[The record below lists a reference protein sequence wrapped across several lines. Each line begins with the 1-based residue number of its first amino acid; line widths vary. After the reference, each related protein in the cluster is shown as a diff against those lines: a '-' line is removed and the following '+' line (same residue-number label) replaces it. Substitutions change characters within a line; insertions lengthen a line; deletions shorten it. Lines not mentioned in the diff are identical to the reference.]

1 MKPPAGIGQRIEA
14 LRREIAFH
22 NRQYYVFD
30 DPKIPDAEYDRLMRE
45 LRELEERH
53 PELISPDSPTQ
64 RVGAEPLEGF
74 AETVHAVPMLSLVNA
89 STEEDMAAFHRR
101 VREHL
106 DRDEITYVAE
116 PKMDGLAI
124 SLLYQEGVLNQAS
137 TRGDGFRGEDVT
149 LQVRTIPSVP
159 LRLLGDGFPRML
171 EARGEVFMPRSGFE
185 ALNEQ
190 ARARGDKTFANPR
203 NAAAGSIRQLDPR
216 ITAARPL
223 ELFCYGFG
231 RIEGGDLGE
240 THSEGMERLRQWG
253 LRISPLMLKVVGLEG
268 CLRYSR
274 EIAGERPRLDY
285 DIDGVVFKV
294 DRLADQRSLGF
305 VGIVARAPRW
315 AIAFK
320 FPPEEELTQL
330 LGIDV
335 QVGRT
340 GALTPVARLEPV
352 QVAGVT
358 VTNATL
364 HNEDEIRRKD
374 VRVGDTVI
382 VRRAGDVIPQV
393 IGVVRERRPPGTQE
407 FQMPIRCPVCGSEVV
422 RAIGEAASRC
432 TGGLFCQA
440 QRKETLKHFAS
451 RGAMDIEGLGD
462 KLVDQLVDKGLVQNP
477 ADLYGLEPDQLAS
490 LERMGPKSAENLGA
504 ALHRS
509 KDTTLARFLFALGV
523 REVGEATAR
532 ALASH
537 FGSLEAI
544 AAADLAELQAV
555 PDVGPVVAAHV
566 QAFFRQPHNN
576 EVLAGLLR
584 AGISWP
590 PVVAAKTSEQPLAGM
605 TLVITGNLSQSR
617 DAVKVRLQ
625 GLGAKVTGSVS
636 QKTDYVLAGTDPGS
650 KLDKAREL
658 GVRVISEED
667 LDRLI
672 GEAEESL

>member
-1 MKPPAGIGQRIEA
+1 MKLPAGIGQRIEA

-30 DPKIPDAEYDRLMRE
+30 DPRIPDAEYDRLMRE
-45 LRELEERH
+45 LRGLEERY
-53 PELISPDSPTQ
+53 PELITPDSPTQ

-74 AETVHAVPMLSLVNA
+74 AETVHAVPMLSLDNA
-89 STEEDMAAFHRR
+89 FSEEDVAAFHRR
-101 VREHL
+101 VLERL
-106 DRDEITYVAE
+106 DRDEITYIAE

-124 SLLYQEGVLNQAS
+124 SLRYENGVLKQAS
-137 TRGDGFRGEDVT
+137 TRGDGYRGEDVT

-159 LRLLGDGFPRML
+159 LRLLGEGFPRVI

-231 RIEGGDLGE
+231 RIEDGDLGE
-240 THSEGMERLRQWG
+240 THSEGVERLRQWG
-253 LRISPLMLKVVGLEG
+253 LRVSPAMRKVVGLEG
-268 CLRYSR
+268 CLRYYR

-294 DRLADQRSLGF
+294 DRLADQHSLGF
-305 VGIVARAPRW
+305 VARAPRW

-320 FPPEEELTQL
+320 FPPEEEMTRL

-352 QVAGVT
+352 RVAGVT

-407 FQMPIRCPVCGSEVV
+407 FQMPTHCPVCGSEAV
-422 RAIGEAASRC
+422 RVSGEAASRC

-477 ADLYGLEPDQLAS
+477 ADLYGLDPDQLAG
-490 LERMGPKSAENLGA
+490 LERMGPKSAENLVA
-504 ALHRS
+504 ALDRS

-544 AAADLAELQAV
+544 AAADLAELQTV

-566 QAFFRQPHNN
+566 HAFFRQPHNN

-590 PVVAAKTSEQPLAGM
+590 PVVGAKPSEQPLAGT

-617 DAVKVRLQ
+617 DAVKARLQ

-672 GEAEESL
+672 GEPEESL